1 MNPCVFAMCVAGL
14 PGNTVRC
21 IEVIPPGRDKPLQH
35 LVGEQP
41 SPWRLVCQNNLIQ
54 TPSTGAHT
62 HTHKLNY
69 LFRLPTAYKLEML
82 LPCQLFNFFYQERII
97 NICPNLFSLAFCSQI
112 RRISRVSSHWGGWP
126 LSICPPKTDFCWH
139 LVLGK

>member
-1 MNPCVFAMCVAGL
+1 MYRGDSTREGQTTATLSWRAAVSVEACLSKQFNPNSL
-14 PGNTVRC
+14 HRRT
-21 IEVIPPGRDKPLQH
+21 
-35 LVGEQP
+35 
-41 SPWRLVCQNNLIQ
+41 
-54 TPSTGAHT
+54 HT

-69 LFRLPTAYKLEML
+69 LFHLPTAYKLEML